1 MGRTIAAE
9 RALRRTDWRSM
20 VNVRA
25 GERRGNQGKSK
36 VIDYK
41 GQLRYSW
48 RMEVVV
54 EVKIGAF
61 REIGP
66 LEVES

>member
-1 MGRTIAAE
+1 
-9 RALRRTDWRSM
+9 M